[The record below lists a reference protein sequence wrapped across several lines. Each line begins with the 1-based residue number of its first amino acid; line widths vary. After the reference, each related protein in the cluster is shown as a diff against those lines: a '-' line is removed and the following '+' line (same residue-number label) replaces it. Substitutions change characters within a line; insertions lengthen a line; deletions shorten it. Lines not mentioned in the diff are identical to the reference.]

1 LFFHNLD
8 DVFLALLSRFSG
20 KISPIEFR
28 FYLIIKLIP
37 ITNYPRKGKKM
48 RILSQPKPLSI
59 NGSYLLT
66 RIKLLISNYGLLYLM
81 MLPGLVYYI
90 IFRYAP
96 MYGVVIAFKDYKILQ
111 GIMGSPWIGF
121 QYFLE
126 LFHSPYF
133 SRIFTNSLIIS
144 TLKLV
149 FAFSPPIIL
158 ALMLNDV
165 RLAGFKRAVQTAT
178 YLPYFISWVIVY
190 GILLIFLSPGS
201 GLVNQYIKEA
211 GGSPIP
217 FMTDKTWFIVII
229 LVSAIWKS
237 AGMGAVV
244 YLAALSGISPE
255 LYESAT
261 MDGANKAQQTWYISL
276 PGIQKVIVLLLI
288 ISLGYILDAG
298 FDQIYIFYNPQV
310 YQVADII
317 DTWVFRNGI
326 EQFHFSIATAAGL
339 FKSVIGL
346 FLIFLSNIV
355 AKRATG
361 SGIW

>member
-1 LFFHNLD
+1 MR
-8 DVFLALLSRFSG
+8 S
-20 KISPIEFR
+20 ISQAKPIA
-28 FYLIIKLIP
+28 
-37 ITNYPRKGKKM
+37 
-48 RILSQPKPLSI
+48 I
-59 NGSYLLT
+59 NGPYLLT
-66 RIKLLISNYGLLYLM
+66 RIKLHISAFGLLYLM
-81 MLPGLVYYI
+81 LLPGLVYYV
-90 IFRYAP
+90 IFRYGP

-111 GIMGSPWIGF
+111 GVLASPWVGF
-121 QYFLE
+121 KYFQE
-126 LFHSPYF
+126 LFNSPF
-133 SRIFTNSLIIS
+133 FLRIFFNSLFIS
-144 TLKLV
+144 ILKLI
-149 FAFSPPIIL
+149 FAFPPPIIL
-158 ALMLNDV
+158 ALMLNDI

-190 GILLIFLSPGS
+190 GILLIFLSQGS
-201 GLVNQYIKEA
+201 GLVNQFIKQA
-211 GGSPIP
+211 GGSAIP

-229 LVSAIWKS
+229 IGSAIWKS

-255 LYESAT
+255 LYEAAI
-261 MDGANKAQQTWYISL
+261 MDGANKLQQTWYISL

-339 FKSVIGL
+339 FKSIIGL
-346 FLIFLSNIV
+346 FLIFISNIV